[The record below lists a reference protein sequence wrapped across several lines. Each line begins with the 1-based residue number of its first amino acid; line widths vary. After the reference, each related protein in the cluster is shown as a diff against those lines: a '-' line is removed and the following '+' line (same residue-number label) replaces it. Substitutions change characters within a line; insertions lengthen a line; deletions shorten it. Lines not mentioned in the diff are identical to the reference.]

1 VDWQTL
7 RRLPKSNAIVFNYK
21 ALFTPLQQLRSEPY
35 IPRLL
40 ATVLKDGPKEIMGY
54 KGVHHTIHVVLPALE
69 GWAKEQEKDLKVS
82 ENWTVRTL
90 DEHPFYPGW
99 K

>member
-40 ATVLKDGPKEIMGY
+40 ATVLKEGPEEMLRY
-54 KGVHHTIHVVLPALE
+54 KGVHHTIHAVLPALE
-69 GWAKEQEKDLKVS
+69 GWAKEQEKDLGVP
-82 ENWTVRTL
+82 EDWTVRTL